1 MTTQS
6 NVPAGWY
13 ADPQGA
19 PNVLRWWDGSRWTE
33 HTHADPRPA
42 QPQQGQQPQPHV
54 PAQQSHGVPLQHAMP
69 AQQPQ
74 GMPPQHAMPAP
85 QPHGVP
91 PQHGMPPQAPGGF
104 HDPSSIQRQ
113 VQHQAGVGPTVGG
126 GGTLFTEPILVVNQ
140 KAKLI
145 EMVDEYS
152 VYDQAGNQIGAVA
165 EIGQSAAKK
174 AVRALTRY
182 GQFMTHRLE
191 VRDAHG
197 QPMLYLTR
205 PAKFIKSKM
214 IVQRPDGAQIG
225 EIVQQN
231 AIGRIHFA
239 FMVGDQKIGAI
250 KAENFRAWNFAIV
263 DHTDTE
269 VARITKT
276 WQGLAKAVFTS
287 ADNYVLQIHQPLA
300 DPLLSMVVGSALTV
314 DLALKQGT
322 N

>member
-19 PNVLRWWDGSRWTE
+19 PNLLRWWDGSRWTE

-42 QPQQGQQPQPHV
+42 QPQQVQQPHPHV
-54 PAQQSHGVPLQHAMP
+54 PPQQVHHAPQPQTVPPQQAMP
-69 AQQPQ
+69 AQP
-74 GMPPQHAMPAP
+74 PHAVPQHAMP
-85 QPHGVP
+85 
-91 PQHGMPPQAPGGF
+91 PQAPNAPQGVNGF
-104 HDPSSIQRQ
+104 HDPSRIQRQ
-113 VQHQAGVGPTVGG
+113 VQHQAGVGPTAGG
-126 GGTLFTEPILVVNQ
+126 SGTLFTEPILVVNQ
-140 KAKLI
+140 KAKLV

-174 AVRALTRY
+174 AVRALTKY

-197 QPMLYLTR
+197 QPVLYLTR
-205 PAKFIKSKM
+205 PAKLLKSKM
-214 IVQRPDGAQIG
+214 IVQRADGAQIG

-250 KAENFRAWNFAIV
+250 KAENFRAWDFAIV

-276 WQGLAKAVFTS
+276 WQGLAKAMFTS
-287 ADNYVLQIHQPLA
+287 ADNYVLQIHQPLP

-314 DLALKQGT
+314 DVALKQGT

>member
-13 ADPQGA
+13 ADPQGT

-33 HTHADPRPA
+33 HTHADPRAA
-42 QPQQGQQPQPHV
+42 QQQQAPQPQPHLPPQQAH
-54 PAQQSHGVPLQHAMP
+54 PA
-69 AQQPQ
+69 PQ
-74 GMPPQHAMPAP
+74 PQHAMPP
-85 QPHGVP
+85 QHTVP
-91 PQHGMPPQAPGGF
+91 PQPPNGSQGANGF
-104 HDPSSIQRQ
+104 HDPSKIQRQ
-113 VQHQAGVGPTVGG
+113 VQHQAGVGPTAGG

-152 VYDQAGNQIGAVA
+152 VYDQAGTQIGSVA

-174 AVRALTRY
+174 AVRALTKY

-197 QPMLYLTR
+197 QPLLYLTR
-205 PAKFIKSKM
+205 PAKLLKSKM

-276 WQGLAKAVFTS
+276 WQGLTKAMFTH
-287 ADNYVLQIHQPLA
+287 ADNYVLQIHQPLP

-314 DLALKQGT
+314 DVALKQGT